1 MSGYLLCGDTVLRAP
16 GARIPREDVAAF
28 RDSIAL
34 LEDAKERRDRAT
46 EEVENERANARRVAR
61 EEAVA
66 EMRASLA
73 EAVAAVQQGF
83 AAENTRRER
92 ETAAAAMEVLEHLI
106 GQRPDAE
113 VMTGLASKALERVG
127 GNGITVRVAPDMV
140 EALGAAMEGREIA
153 IVADAALPPLACR
166 IDTGDGRVVADLD
179 TQLATLRE
187 RWGLSGEMSR

>member
-34 LEDAKERRDRAT
+34 LEEAQARRDRASEDIET
-46 EEVENERANARRVAR
+46 ERADARRDAR
-61 EEAVA
+61 EEALA

-73 EAVAAVQQGF
+73 EAVAQIQQGF
-83 AAENTRRER
+83 AAENARRER

-113 VMTGLASKALERVG
+113 LVTGLASKALERVG
-127 GNGITVRVAPDMV
+127 RSGITVRVAPDMA
-140 EALGAAMEGREIA
+140 EALSAAMEGREVAIA
-153 IVADAALPPLACR
+153 ADASLPPLACR

-187 RWGLSGEMSR
+187 RWGLSEATT

>member
-1 MSGYLLCGDTVLRAP
+1 MSGYLLCGNTVLRAS

-34 LEDAKERRDRAT
+34 LEEAQARRDRASEDIET
-46 EEVENERANARRVAR
+46 ERTDARRVAR

-73 EAVAAVQQGF
+73 EAIAQLQQGF
-83 AAENTRRER
+83 AAENARRER

-106 GQRPDAE
+106 GERPDAE
-113 VMTGLASKALERVG
+113 VVTGLASKALERVG
-127 GNGITVRVAPDMV
+127 GSSITIRVAPDM
-140 EALGAAMEGREIA
+140 AGPLGAAMEGRDIA
-153 IVADAALPPLACR
+153 IAADPSLPPLACR

-187 RWGLSGEMSR
+187 RWGLSEGTT